1 MNYAVVDTGSNT
13 IRMSIYKYESGM
25 LCELFTEAVFANL
38 AGHIEDNILTNEGID
53 VCSEAIVYHKKKA
66 DEFKASFHV
75 FATAAIRNAK
85 NCGEIVK
92 KVKQKTG
99 IDLEILSGTDEG
111 ELSFLGAVCDF
122 PVTDGIMADVG
133 GGSSEV
139 ILFKDGKAV
148 AVQSVPWGSL
158 KAYKNFVSG
167 EIPTKEEANSI
178 KEEIKKE
185 LDKNPL
191 FNNVKSESL
200 CLVGG
205 GVRAAA
211 KLTKLVLNRD
221 YLSVDGVCA
230 MLEAFCGDKECLEL
244 FEKVIPKRKLTIT
257 PGLAI
262 YSAIGEYFGADKIY
276 ISDKGI
282 KEGYTLKYLI
292 H

>member
-13 IRMSIYKYESGM
+13 IRMSLYKYESNC

-38 AGHIEDNILTNEGID
+38 AGHIIDNSLTDEGID
-53 VCSEAIVYHKKKA
+53 VCCEAILYHKEKA
-66 DEFKASFHV
+66 KEFCAVFYV

-85 NCGEIVK
+85 NCDEIVK
-92 KVKQKTG
+92 KVKEKTNV
-99 IDLEILSGTDEG
+99 DLQILSGADEG
-111 ELSFLGAVCDF
+111 ELSFLGAFDDF
-122 PVTDGIMADVG
+122 PVADGIMADVG

-139 ILFKDGKAV
+139 ILFKEGKAQ
-148 AVQSVPWGSL
+148 AIQSVPLGSL

-167 EIPTKEEANSI
+167 EIPTREEAECI
-178 KEEIKKE
+178 KEEIRKE
-185 LDKNPL
+185 LDKNPS
-191 FNNVKSESL
+191 FKNVKSESL

-205 GVRAAA
+205 GLRAAS
-211 KLTKLVLNRD
+211 KLTKLVLKQDN
-221 YLSVDGVCA
+221 LSVDGVDT
-230 MLEAFCGDKECLEL
+230 MLEAFCGDKECIEL

-282 KEGYTLKYLI
+282 KEGYVLKYLL